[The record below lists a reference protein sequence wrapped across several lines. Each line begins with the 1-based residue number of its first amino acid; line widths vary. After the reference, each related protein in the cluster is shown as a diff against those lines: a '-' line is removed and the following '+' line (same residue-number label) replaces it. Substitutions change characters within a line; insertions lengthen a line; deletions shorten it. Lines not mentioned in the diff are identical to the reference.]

1 MPFTEWITILCTM
14 LLSSD
19 VAQIRAARRMTA
31 SRMFHQM
38 RNLDRSFIF
47 ATINQVVKDEKFAI
61 LQENVFQWQ
70 IQIVT

>member
-1 MPFTEWITILCTM
+1 MPFTEWMTILCTM

-19 VAQIRAARRMTA
+19 VADVRAARRMTA

-47 ATINQVVKDEKFAI
+47 ATIQSVVEEESEAVQTFIHSAPA
-61 LQENVFQWQ
+61 
-70 IQIVT
+70 